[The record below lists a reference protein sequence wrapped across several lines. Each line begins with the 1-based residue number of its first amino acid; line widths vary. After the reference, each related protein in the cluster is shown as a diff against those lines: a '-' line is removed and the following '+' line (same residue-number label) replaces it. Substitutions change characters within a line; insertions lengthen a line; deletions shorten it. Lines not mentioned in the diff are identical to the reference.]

1 MEHCSTRLRFTV
13 ADQTLV
19 DEANLKK
26 VPGVI
31 GVILN
36 VQVQIVIGNA
46 VIEVYN
52 ELMKLCKPQEQ
63 QSIKTEKQ
71 SFGNTLLSF
80 IVGIFQPLVPAIAGA
95 GVLKSILILLSTLG
109 IVSASD
115 GFYVILSSI
124 SDATFYFLP
133 LMVAVTTATK
143 MNTNKLVA
151 LAAVGVLLL
160 PNNVALLAE
169 GFKIFG
175 ITVKNVAYNSLRCF
189 RQYLLYYA

>member
-1 MEHCSTRLRFTV
+1 MCIRDSCSTRLRFTV

-133 LMVAVTTATK
+133 LMVAEMCIRDRFHVKKHAES
-143 MNTNKLVA
+143 A
-151 LAAVGVLLL
+151 L
-160 PNNVALLAE
+160 
-169 GFKIFG
+169 
-175 ITVKNVAYNSLRCF
+175 
-189 RQYLLYYA
+189 